1 MPKIEKPPRNGGFTA
16 FLRVWNCINLGVV
29 LSIKLINSTYHLSNL
44 STQHPQYQNQPLNS
58 PPFFTVD
65 QFPLTRKIKKS
76 GNQNLSYD
84 KPRLPE
90 IPCFLHFFAIL
101 FFDFWHQYYALHMA
115 WEDRMNV
122 IWVRPFSETYP
133 LRFWHYRYTGT
144 YPISLW
150 NVYHTFKRQNSI
162 LTYATLP
169 ITKHL
174 QLHVAYCF

>member
-1 MPKIEKPPRNGGFTA
+1 MVANIICNSPTVSWGRKLGSLSSSIAHTNPT
-16 FLRVWNCINLGVV
+16 VWFKSFRLGNLGSNIWISFSSRTWNN
-29 LSIKLINSTYHLSNL
+29 LIIAEPSNRSIPWMLCSWK
-44 STQHPQYQNQPLNS
+44 
-58 PPFFTVD
+58 
-65 QFPLTRKIKKS
+65 
-76 GNQNLSYD
+76 
-84 KPRLPE
+84 
-90 IPCFLHFFAIL
+90 
-101 FFDFWHQYYALHMA
+101 QYYRLYMA